1 MPIEFKGSE
10 GFTLGVEEEFQIVD
24 ASTGELVPKAEEVMS
39 RLPEDLAEHISY
51 ELFLSVVETKTPV
64 CASVPEVHANLR
76 ELRNRLGSWV
86 AACGASLASAGTHP
100 FSRYQ
105 DQEITPQQRYL
116 DVVER
121 LQWVARREVIMGQH
135 IHVSVPDAHRSIEAT
150 NRLAEYAPLLL
161 ALSANSPFW
170 HGALTGFESTRIK
183 VFDGFPRAGLPPEFG
198 SWEDFER
205 YVEKMVAAGAI
216 EDYTF
221 CWWDVR
227 PHAKFGTVEVR
238 IPDAQ
243 TRLEPAVALTALI
256 QCLVARAVR
265 EAPETVRRYDRDLT
279 SENKWRAA
287 RYGMEAVFY
296 DFGAQESVPA
306 KEMARRLV
314 DELRPLAAE
323 LGCESELCGILDIVE
338 QGTGSRR
345 QRRIYEESGDL
356 LEVVADLIE
365 GTRPALAE
373 T

>member
-1 MPIEFKGSE
+1 MPIEFKGSD

-24 ASTGELVPKAEEVMS
+24 ASTGELVPKADEVMAL
-39 RLPEDLAEHISY
+39 LPEDLSEYISY
-51 ELFLSVVETKTPV
+51 ELFQSVVETKTPV
-64 CASVPEVHANLR
+64 CANVAEARDYLR

-86 AACGASLASAGTHP
+86 AACNASLASAGTHP

-105 DQEITPQQRYL
+105 DQKITQQDRYL
-116 DVVER
+116 EVLER

-135 IHVSVPDAHRSIEAT
+135 VHVSVPDEHRVIEAM
-150 NRLAEYAPLLL
+150 NRLAEYAPLIL

-170 HGALTGFESTRIK
+170 HGAPTGFASSRIK
-183 VFDGFPRAGLPPEFG
+183 VFDGFPRAGLPPEFAG
-198 SWEDFER
+198 WSDFEY
-205 YVEKMVAAGAI
+205 YVDKMVNAGAI

-227 PHAKFGTVEVR
+227 PHAKFGTLELR

-243 TRLEPAVALTALI
+243 TRLEPAVALTALT

-265 EAPETVRRYDRDLT
+265 EAPTTIRPYDRDLT

-287 RYGMEAVFY
+287 RYGMDATFF
-296 DFGAQESVPA
+296 DFGAEEPVA
-306 KEMARRLV
+306 ARDMARRLV
-314 DELRPLAAE
+314 EDLRPLAGE
-323 LGCESELCGILDIVE
+323 LGCENELGGILDIVE
-338 QGTGSRR
+338 HGTGSQR
-345 QRRIYEESGDL
+345 QCRIYEENGDL